1 MTGASLALNNHVVL
15 VTRPQHQ
22 AGLFLQRLEAAG
34 ASTVAFPTIAIRPLD
49 LTEAMQQ
56 KLASLNEY
64 DLLIFVSANA
74 VRLMDK
80 QLQAL
85 AMEAAGIKAGVAAI
99 GRATSRELLK
109 RGIKVHVEAEQGFN
123 TEALLQLPTMQAT
136 WMEKKRVLL
145 IKGEGGRDR
154 LQKELEQRGAKIE
167 TLELYRREKPQLDSG
182 VSRKALSESWNCT
195 AITVTSNESLQNLYD
210 MLEDPGKNA
219 MLRVPLIVPSTRCYE
234 LAEHLGFQHI
244 CVAASAHD
252 EDMLEALRQCI
263 TENNDNEE
271 SYDERI

>member
-1 MTGASLALNNHVVL
+1 MSASPPALNNQVVL
-15 VTRPQHQ
+15 VTRPRHQ
-22 AGLFLQRLEAAG
+22 AGLFRQRLEAAG
-34 ASTVAFPTIAIRPLD
+34 ASAIAFPTIAIRPLE
-49 LTEAMQQ
+49 LTEAMQL
-56 KLASLNEY
+56 KLASINEY

-74 VRLMDK
+74 VSLMGT

-85 AMEAAGIKAGVAAI
+85 AMETAEIKAGVAAI

-136 WMEKKRVLL
+136 WMDKKRVLL

-154 LQKELEQRGAKIE
+154 LQKELEQRGAKLE
-167 TLELYRREKPQLDSG
+167 TLELYRREIPPQDTG
-182 VSRKALSESWNCT
+182 ISRKSLSENWNCN

-210 MLEDPGKNA
+210 MLEEPGKNA
-219 MLRVPLIVPSTRCYE
+219 MLKVPLIVPSTRCYE
-234 LAEHLGFQHI
+234 LAQQLGYQQI

-252 EDMLEALRQCI
+252 EDMIEALRQCI